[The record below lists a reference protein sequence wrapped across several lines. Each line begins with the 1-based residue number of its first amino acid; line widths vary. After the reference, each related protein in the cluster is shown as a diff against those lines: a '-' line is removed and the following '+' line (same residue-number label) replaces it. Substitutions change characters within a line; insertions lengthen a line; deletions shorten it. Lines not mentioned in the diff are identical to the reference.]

1 MLKYV
6 HSRGGEMT
14 ELAMGVAIRNTQMES
29 LEYVHAHMPPAI
41 LTEMYDTNF
50 VYIQNCVKM
59 LLDDDD
65 TPFEQKFSIIEYC
78 ILHEFPGI
86 YNIAT
91 NHPQYTQFLSSCA
104 VLK

>member
-14 ELAMGVAIRNTQMES
+14 ELAMGAAIRNTQMES
-29 LEYVHAHMPPAI
+29 LEYVHAHMSPAI
-41 LTEMYDTNF
+41 LTEMYADNF
-50 VYIQNCVKM
+50 IYVQNCVKM

-65 TPFEQKFSIIEYC
+65 TPFAQKFAIIDYC

-86 YNIAT
+86 YDIAI
-91 NHPQYTQFLSSCA
+91 NHPNYAQFLSSCT